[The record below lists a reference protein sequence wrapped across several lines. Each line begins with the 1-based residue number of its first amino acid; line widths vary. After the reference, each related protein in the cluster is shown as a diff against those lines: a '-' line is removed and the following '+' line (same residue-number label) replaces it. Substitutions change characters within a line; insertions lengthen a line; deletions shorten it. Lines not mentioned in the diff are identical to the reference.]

1 MLTFKNIWKRY
12 GTEHVLNKVSFSV
25 GAGQKVALVGQ
36 NGAGKSTLLKI
47 IAGMET
53 PERGEILKPK
63 RALIGYLPQEA
74 QAESKETLGD
84 YLRRTVGL
92 TNLEKE
98 MKILEPSLAEPKN
111 LEQYELL
118 RQEYAR
124 LGGDNF
130 TRQAKSVLDGLRL
143 THIKPDRFVSELSGG
158 EKRKV
163 ALAGVLLRG
172 ADILLLDEPTNNLDL
187 RSLMWLE
194 NYLKSSSAICIIASH
209 DRRFLDN
216 VVKKVIEIDWHKR
229 DVAMYA
235 GGWSVFAEMKAHQ
248 TRKHQEEYRAQE
260 MERERLI
267 ISSDQKM
274 DWVERINTRKAPDHD
289 KFSEHFKKERAERKF
304 TAAAKVLDERRKRL
318 HKIEKPLTR
327 SPLIIVFTESADE
340 KKDNSIVLK
349 NVCFGYPNSFQ
360 GGLASP
366 KTFAGGPV
374 NLNISFGRRV
384 AILGDNGAGKST
396 LLKTITGELVPLSGE
411 RICGEKLI
419 FGYLMQEHENIS
431 HAITPAELFQKHL
444 KIYDREMIAEHLAH
458 FQFSPYILDDKIM
471 SLSPGE
477 RVRLALAL
485 LSARNV
491 NALVLDEPTNHLD
504 LEAIEALEEAL
515 ETYTGTILLVTHDRR
530 FLERIRLTA
539 SFVLDGGKLSVVK
552 NYEAYAAA
560 ITRQLNNGN

>member
-1 MLTFKNIWKRY
+1 MLTLKNIWKRY
-12 GTEHVLNKVSFSV
+12 GTERILERVSFSV

-36 NGAGKSTLLKI
+36 NGVGKSTLLKI

-53 PERGEILKPK
+53 PERGELLKPK

-74 QAESKETLGD
+74 QAESDETLGD
-84 YLRRTVGL
+84 YLHRMVGL
-92 TNLEKE
+92 SDIEIE
-98 MKILEPSLAEPKN
+98 MKILEPSLGEPKN

-118 RQEYAR
+118 RQEYTR

-130 TRQAKSVLDGLRL
+130 TRQSKNVLDGLQL
-143 THIKPDRFVSELSGG
+143 AHIEPHRFVAELSGG
-158 EKRKV
+158 EKCKV

-194 NYLKSSSAICIIASH
+194 RFLNHSTALCIIASH

-229 DVAMYA
+229 DVTMYA
-235 GGWSVFAEMKAHQ
+235 GGWSIFAEMKAHIV
-248 TRKHQEEYRAQE
+248 RKHKEEYRAQE

-267 ISSDQKM
+267 VSSDQKM
-274 DWVERINTRKAPDHD
+274 DWVERIGTRKAPDHD

-304 TAAAKVLDERRKRL
+304 TAAAKVLDVRQKRL

-327 SPLIIVFTESADE
+327 SPLIIAFTKSVDE
-340 KKDNSIVLK
+340 KKDNSIALK

-360 GGLASP
+360 GGP
-366 KTFAGGPV
+366 I
-374 NLNISFGRRV
+374 NLHISFGRRV

-396 LLKTITGELVPLSGE
+396 LLKTITGELAPISGE
-411 RICGEKLI
+411 RICGEKLV

-431 HAITPAELFQKHL
+431 RAITPVDLFQKHL
-444 KIYDREMIAEHLAH
+444 KIYDREMIAKHLAY
-458 FQFSPYILDDKIM
+458 FQFSPHILDDKIM
-471 SLSPGE
+471 SFSPGE

-491 NALVLDEPTNHLD
+491 NVLVLDEPTNHLD

-515 ETYTGTILLVTHDRR
+515 ETYAGTILLVTHDRC
-530 FLERIRLTA
+530 FLERVNLTE
-539 SFVLDGGKLSVVK
+539 SFVLADGQLSAVA
-552 NYEAYAAA
+552 NYETYANT
-560 ITRQLNNGN
+560 IISQL

>member
-1 MLTFKNIWKRY
+1 MLTLKNIWKRY
-12 GTEHVLNKVSFSV
+12 GVVHVLNRVSFSV

-53 PERGEILKPK
+53 PERGEISKPK
-63 RALIGYLPQEA
+63 RALVGYLPQEA
-74 QAESKETLGD
+74 QAESTETLGD

-92 TNLEKE
+92 TDLEKE

-130 TRQAKSVLDGLRL
+130 TRQAKSILDGLRFS
-143 THIKPDRFVSELSGG
+143 HIGIGRPVVKLSGG

-187 RSLMWLE
+187 RALMWLE
-194 NYLKSSSAICIIASH
+194 HFLNRSAALCIIASH

-229 DVAMYA
+229 DVTMYA
-235 GGWSVFAEMKAHQ
+235 GGWSVFAEMKAHIV
-248 TRKHQEEYRAQE
+248 RKHKEEYRAQE

-267 ISSDQKM
+267 VSSDQKM

-304 TAAAKVLDERRKRL
+304 TASAKVLDERQKRL

-327 SPLIIVFTESADE
+327 SPLVIAFTESTDE

-349 NVCFGYPNSFQ
+349 NVCFGYPNNFQ

-366 KTFAGGPV
+366 KIFVGGPI
-374 NLNISFGRRV
+374 NLKISFGQRV

-411 RICGEKLI
+411 RICGGKLV

-431 HAITPAELFQKHL
+431 RALTPAELFQKHL
-444 KIYDREMIAEHLAH
+444 KIYDREIIAEHLAR
-458 FQFSPYILDDKIM
+458 FQFSPHILDDKIM
-471 SLSPGE
+471 SFSPGE

-485 LSARNV
+485 LTARNV
-491 NALVLDEPTNHLD
+491 NVLVLDEPTNHLD
-504 LEAIEALEEAL
+504 LETIEALEEAL

-530 FLERIRLTA
+530 FLERINLTE
-539 SFVLDGGKLSVVK
+539 SFVLEDGQLSAVA

-560 ITRQLNNGN
+560 IISQL